1 MKQRR
6 ANRKLGSIERDVL
19 EELSFGD
26 LMYGFLLSARSTSR
40 MHRLARER
48 AMQRYRRKIA
58 VERLIGAKYIQAS
71 GERLSITGK
80 GRLSLGNAVRKNM
93 QSLRNTTALCDT
105 RCAVFWREQVLQCF
119 NRVSGYFLTNAKS
132 LYSSSKASQIYQNIF
147 CTGYSSESRTIHNS
161 ENISNC
167 TSYIACSTSWSLK
180 RYIHL
185 KHTSKRDYHAKWA
198 KALLASAMRW

>member
-93 QSLRNTTALCDT
+93 QSLRNTTWDGKWRLATFDIPQKYGPL
-105 RCAVFWREQVLQCF
+105 RYKVRSILKRAGFAMLQQSIWVFPHECEELVQLI
-119 NRVSGYFLTNAKS
+119 K
-132 LYSSSKASQIYQNIF
+132 
-147 CTGYSSESRTIHNS
+147 SESNLSKYILYGVLERI
-161 ENISNC
+161 END
-167 TSYIACSTSWSLK
+167 TQL
-180 RYIHL
+180 R
-185 KHTSKRDYHAKWA
+185 KHFKLH
-198 KALLASAMRW
+198 